1 MPVRRAEHSGR
12 TLLWVISWLVVAV
25 LVFWLLTVALAP
37 ANADALRVQVGT
49 VRSSVSEALLVTA
62 GGDAGRLPQ
71 SFRRTEVELLGR
83 DVDSAARSLA
93 IARPEPELRER
104 FAEAAGL
111 ASAAAAGLRTL
122 ATESAPPES
131 LIAAQA
137 TLAELVLRIQEI
149 ERELEP

>member
-1 MPVRRAEHSGR
+1 VRRAEHSGR
-12 TLLWVISWLVVAV
+12 TLLGIISWLVVAA
-25 LVFWLLTVALAP
+25 LVFWLLTMALAP

-49 VRSSVSEALLVTA
+49 VRSSVSEALLVSA
-62 GGDAGRLPQ
+62 SGDAGRLPRP
-71 SFRRTEVELLGR
+71 FRRTEVELLGR
-83 DVDSAARSLA
+83 DVDSAARILA
-93 IARPEPELRER
+93 TAQPEPELRER

-111 ASAAAAGLRTL
+111 AATAAAGLRTL
-122 ATESAPPES
+122 APRSAPPES